1 METTGTLSSVE
12 FSAHYFHLPVRQLM
26 QCYRCMEHSLHLGA
40 GHVLSHIVPVPTRKT
55 NDTRN
60 EDEDDG
66 LSSDDSSTD
75 ESGAIT
81 PGALHKMMG
90 LIKQVR

>member
-1 METTGTLSSVE
+1 METTGTLSSIE
-12 FSAHYFHLPVRQLM
+12 FGTHYFHLPVHQLM
-26 QCYRCMEHSLHLGA
+26 QYYRCMEHSLHLGA
-40 GHVLSHIVPVPTRKT
+40 GHVLLHIIPVPTRKT
-55 NDTRN
+55 NNTRN

-66 LSSDDSSTD
+66 LSSDNSSTD

-90 LIKQVR
+90 LIKQVH

>member
-12 FSAHYFHLPVRQLM
+12 FGVHYFHLPVHQLI
-26 QCYRCMEHSLHLGA
+26 QCYRCMEHLLHLGA
-40 GHVLSHIVPVPTRKT
+40 GHVLSHIVPVPTKKT

-66 LSSDDSSTD
+66 LSSDNSSTD

-81 PGALHKMMG
+81 LGALHKMMG
-90 LIKQVR
+90 LIKQVH